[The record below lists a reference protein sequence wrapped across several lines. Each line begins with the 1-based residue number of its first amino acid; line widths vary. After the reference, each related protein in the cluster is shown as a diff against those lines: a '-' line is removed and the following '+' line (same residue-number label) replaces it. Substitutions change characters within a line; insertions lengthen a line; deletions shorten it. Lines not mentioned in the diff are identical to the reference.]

1 MAFLSKAA
9 KAPAPAATPAI
20 APVPEAV
27 AAPAPT
33 SAPAPALPFGLAPK
47 VAGRS
52 YLSSDLTVTGE
63 MVSTGAVELHG
74 ELDGNARAGDLTIGE
89 DGRLKG
95 RISAETV
102 EVRGKVS
109 GKISCAKLGLRAS
122 AEVKADVN
130 YQELTIDS
138 GAQVGG
144 KFLRPK
150 APGGEAGKSVKE
162 KPILTA
168 LPNPSES
175 GAA

>member
-9 KAPAPAATPAI
+9 KAPAPALEPAPEGAAPVTPA
-20 APVPEAV
+20 P
-27 AAPAPT
+27 
-33 SAPAPALPFGLAPK
+33 APAPALPFGLAPK

-52 YLSSDLTVTGE
+52 YLSSDLTITGE

-74 ELDGNARAGDLTIGE
+74 ELDGNARAGDLTIGDE
-89 DGRLKG
+89 GRLKG
-95 RISAETV
+95 RISAENV

-150 APGGEAGKSVKE
+150 APGGEAGKPAKE

>member
-1 MAFLSKAA
+1 MALLSKAA
-9 KAPAPAATPAI
+9 KTP
-20 APVPEAV
+20 V
-27 AAPAPT
+27 AAPEPLAEAPV
-33 SAPAPALPFGLAPK
+33 APVSAPALPFGLAPK
-47 VAGRS
+47 GSARS
-52 YLSSDLTVTGE
+52 YLSSDLTITGE
-63 MVSTGAVELHG
+63 LVSTGAVELHG
-74 ELDGNARAGDLTIGE
+74 EFDGNARAGDLVIGDE
-89 DGRLKG
+89 GRLKG
-95 RISAETV
+95 RISAENV

-150 APGGEAGKSVKE
+150 APGGEAGKPAVKD